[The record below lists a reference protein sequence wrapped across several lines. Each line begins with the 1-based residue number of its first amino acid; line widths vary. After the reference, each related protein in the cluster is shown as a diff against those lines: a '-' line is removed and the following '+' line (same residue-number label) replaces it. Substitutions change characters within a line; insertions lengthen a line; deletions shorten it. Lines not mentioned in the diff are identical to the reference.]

1 MTAEELL
8 ERYAAGERD
17 FSGANLYDANLNGAD
32 LNGANLTDANL
43 TGANLTDANLTDA
56 NLSEASLGAAKFIG
70 CNFHG
75 TNLTNAGWSGDL
87 TDVDLSG
94 AIDFYA
100 GLLDGLTLCNTT
112 LPDGRVVIERITWE

>member
-32 LNGANLTDANL
+32 LNGANLN
-43 TGANLTDANLTDA
+43 GANLNGANLTDA

-75 TNLTNAGWSGDL
+75 TNLTNTGWSGDL